1 MNKWKTFYANRKVNI
16 IQLNNVRTRS
26 QRKAENTEDCNK
38 EPSRREDGNK
48 EPLRWEDGNK
58 EPLRREDG
66 NKEPL
71 RQADGN
77 REITQEEI
85 VESDKSK
92 DNQNNLKDNANNGDY
107 AEYDKAYNAERERKR
122 RVHFEHRVIV
132 DPENNPTPRPI
143 HTNTHKK
150 TIKPSNHKT
159 IQASQKN
166 KVREQAAKSNK
177 DNAKSKD
184 KPAEVYDLY
193 KDLKYVETTN
203 NDVQIYKDDQFKN
216 ESEINNVSD
225 FTLATFLM
233 EQKVKL

>member
-1 MNKWKTFYANRKVNI
+1 MMNEWKTFYANRKVDI

-26 QRKAENTEDCNK
+26 QRKAKNTESEK
-38 EPSRREDGNK
+38 EPTRREDGNK
-48 EPLRWEDGNK
+48 EPT
-58 EPLRREDG
+58 RREDG
-66 NKEPL
+66 NKEPS
-71 RQADGN
+71 RQEDCN

-92 DNQNNLKDNANNGDY
+92 DNQNNLKDNNNNSDY

-150 TIKPSNHKT
+150 IIKPSNHKT
-159 IQASQKN
+159 IQVSQKN
-166 KVREQAAKSNK
+166 KVTEQAAKSNK
-177 DNAKSKD
+177 DNAKSKVQ
-184 KPAEVYDLY
+184 PAEVYDLY

-216 ESEINNVSD
+216 DSEINNVSD